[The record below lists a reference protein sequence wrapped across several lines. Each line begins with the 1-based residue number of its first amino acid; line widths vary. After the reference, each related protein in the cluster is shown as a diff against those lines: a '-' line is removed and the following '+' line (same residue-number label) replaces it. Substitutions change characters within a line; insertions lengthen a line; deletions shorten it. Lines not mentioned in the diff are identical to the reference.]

1 MSKLVFGV
9 WERVIFAGMENILQL
24 IKNAIFELEQ
34 KGTRAKNIKITT
46 SFVIQR
52 LIQIE
57 LVERY
62 RINNATTNNLF
73 LGVSMSFDHFAN
85 EIVIYDKNMACLC
98 EDFKI
103 IIRPA

>member
-1 MSKLVFGV
+1 
-9 WERVIFAGMENILQL
+9 MENILEL
-24 IKNAIFELEQ
+24 IQNAIYELEK

-52 LIQIE
+52 LIVDVVLE
-57 LVERY
+57 KY
-62 RINNATTNNLF
+62 NINNANLNDIF
-73 LGVSMSFDHFAN
+73 FGVSISFEHFAN

-103 IIRPA
+103 VIRPL